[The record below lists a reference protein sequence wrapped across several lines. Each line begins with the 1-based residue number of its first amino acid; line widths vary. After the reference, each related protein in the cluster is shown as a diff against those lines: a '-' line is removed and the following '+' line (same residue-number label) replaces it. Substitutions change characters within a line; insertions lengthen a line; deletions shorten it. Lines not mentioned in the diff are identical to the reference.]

1 MKKHLLAMSVAAA
14 MLPATVMAAPTFYGK
29 LNLSLDKT
37 SDYPDRDVAFDQG
50 ELSDAWFV
58 SSNSSRIGV
67 RGEETLYND
76 DLSVIY
82 QLEAGYDTV
91 VEPSA
96 ASFSGGERQ
105 RISIARAILRDAP
118 ILLLDEPTSALDAKS
133 ESAIR
138 AALTRLSKGRTTL
151 VIAHRLSTILDADQI
166 VVMEAGQIVEMGT
179 HAQLLAANGSYAE
192 LYRLQYEG
200 APAV

>member
-1 MKKHLLAMSVAAA
+1 
-14 MLPATVMAAPTFYGK
+14 MAAGAEG
-29 LNLSLDKT
+29 LC
-37 SDYPDRDVAFDQG
+37 VA
-50 ELSDAWFV
+50 LV
-58 SSNSSRIGV
+58 SEGL
-67 RGEETLYND
+67 TLRR
-76 DLSVIY
+76 
-82 QLEAGYDTV
+82 AG
-91 VEPSA
+91 
-96 ASFSGGERQ
+96 
-105 RISIARAILRDAP
+105 IDAP